1 MTPPDALSEQDTGYT
16 IPPSR
21 TQTVNFD
28 RFTIKVRLTADGRF
42 LDIVE
47 VAISKDFRS
56 SQQKRASHGY
66 HDVSDLYES

>member
-1 MTPPDALSEQDTGYT
+1 MAPPDALSEQDTGCT

-21 TQTVNFD
+21 TLTVKFD
-28 RFTIKVRLTADGRF
+28 RFTIRVRLTADGRF

-47 VAISKDFRS
+47 VAVSKDFRS